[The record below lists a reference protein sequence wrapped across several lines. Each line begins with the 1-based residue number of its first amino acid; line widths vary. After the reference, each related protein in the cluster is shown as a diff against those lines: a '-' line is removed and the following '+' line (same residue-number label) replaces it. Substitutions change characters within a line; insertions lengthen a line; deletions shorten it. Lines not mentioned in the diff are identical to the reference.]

1 MKGDCAL
8 PLKEKRMWLLHD
20 AVAQLI
26 FLFKPMCK
34 GRETMCQVYP
44 VWKECNCS
52 GSEAKLRI
60 SYSLMYLGT
69 RV

>member
-26 FLFKPMCK
+26 FYSNQCVKVEKLYAKFIP
-34 GRETMCQVYP
+34 
-44 VWKECNCS
+44 S
-52 GSEAKLRI
+52 GKNVTVLDPKQN
-60 SYSLMYLGT
+60 
-69 RV
+69 